1 MKEVTL
7 EAKLD
12 SIPVLTDI
20 VEEELA
26 QADCP
31 PKAMI
36 QLSVAIDEIFS
47 NIASYAYADKERAGT
62 QERAAGAEPAWGF
75 ATVRIEL
82 LNEPRGIDLTFIDR
96 GIPFD
101 PLKREDPDISA
112 PLGER
117 QIAGLGIFMVKKTMS
132 SMKYEYSD
140 GRNILTIRKL
150 F

>member
-47 NIASYAYADKERAGT
+47 NIASYAYAPGSGMATIRLELT
-62 QERAAGAEPAWGF
+62 QEPA
-75 ATVRIEL
+75 VV
-82 LNEPRGIDLTFIDR
+82 LTFIDS
-96 GIPFD
+96 GIAFN
-101 PLKREDPDISA
+101 PLEKEDPDVTLSA
-112 PLGER
+112 DER
-117 QIAGLGIFMVKKTMS
+117 GIGGYGIFIVKNTMDDI
-132 SMKYEYSD
+132 EYVYRD
-140 GRNILTIRKL
+140 NKNVLTIRKN
-150 F
+150 FSA